1 MDTLESDAV
10 DQSMSRRKC
19 TFLVLLVSMELAL
32 YRGECEFASGIHH
45 ELVRWY
51 SLALGWSE

>member
-1 MDTLESDAV
+1 MLGSLGHVAVAIVICFVLSWIESDAV

-32 YRGECEFASGIHH
+32 YRGG
-45 ELVRWY
+45 V
-51 SLALGWSE
+51 